1 MAEDRSVTL
10 PKKSR
15 SMAACI
21 GCGLIQD
28 RDVWK
33 HETTCPNCGWTATE
47 IDSWVSNSFNGILA
61 LFQPQKSWCSSW
73 LKYNK
78 NVPGI
83 YCIDNLGEV
92 TDTIVQHLESYG
104 RPLPEWVERYK
115 VQSTQQKTH

>member
-1 MAEDRSVTL
+1 MSEDALPL
-10 PKKSR
+10 PKKVR
-15 SMAACI
+15 TMAACI

-28 RDVWK
+28 RDTWK
-33 HETTCPNCGWTATE
+33 KDKKCPNCGWSDASA
-47 IDSWVSNSFNGILA
+47 IDSWISNSFNGILA

-78 NVPGI
+78 NAPGI

-92 TDTIVQHLESYG
+92 TDAIVQHLESVG

-115 VQSTQQKTH
+115 IQAENSNRH